1 MDELIQAFVRS
12 RADRLLERVEAEVCA
27 QAARCLPA
35 DDHPSEAVD
44 DEADVDHARVRL
56 DIRDVAEPQP
66 VRRGRTELA
75 LHEVCGTG
83 GAVVGR
89 VMVKGLRPLVAPRMP
104 SCRMRRSNVQR
115 AILIVLLTVYMWMLE
130 RRWLIPTRRT
140 AFKIGAYWVVL
151 TIVFEF
157 GFGHYVDGKS
167 WTELLHNY
175 NIADGQAWVLVLVWM
190 AVAPAVASRAPV
202 RSPHHV

>member
-1 MDELIQAFVRS
+1 M
-12 RADRLLERVEAEVCA
+12 
-27 QAARCLPA
+27 
-35 DDHPSEAVD
+35 
-44 DEADVDHARVRL
+44 
-56 DIRDVAEPQP
+56 
-66 VRRGRTELA
+66 
-75 LHEVCGTG
+75 
-83 GAVVGR
+83 
-89 VMVKGLRPLVAPRMP
+89 KGLRPLVAPRMP